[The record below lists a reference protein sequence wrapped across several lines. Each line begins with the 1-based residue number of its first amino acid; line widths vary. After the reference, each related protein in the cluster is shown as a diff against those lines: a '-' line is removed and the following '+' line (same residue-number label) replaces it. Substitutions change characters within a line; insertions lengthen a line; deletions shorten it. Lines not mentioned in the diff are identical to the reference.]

1 MLIFGKILN
10 FLTYLMTLNVFT
22 LAFYTLIIMP
32 HILVN
37 MHYIAKWMLNN
48 IFNDIKRLKEIIQ
61 RKEITPGQQAS
72 RPHIFSKK
80 YRRQQKLLLG
90 GGG

>member
-1 MLIFGKILN
+1 
-10 FLTYLMTLNVFT
+10 MTLNVFT

-61 RKEITPGQQAS
+61 RKEITPGQQATY
-72 RPHIFSKK
+72 F
-80 YRRQQKLLLG
+80 QQKISTTAKVVTG
-90 GGG
+90 GWGLTAKAPNLVWMCSPH